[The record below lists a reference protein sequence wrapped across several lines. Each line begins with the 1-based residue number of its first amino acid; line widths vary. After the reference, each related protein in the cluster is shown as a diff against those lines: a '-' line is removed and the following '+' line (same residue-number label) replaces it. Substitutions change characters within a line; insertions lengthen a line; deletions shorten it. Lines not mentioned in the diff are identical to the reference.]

1 MSRLKDINICVI
13 KLFFVC
19 FTDGAENGKWC
30 SFFIKIAC
38 EIWRTFSCDVSGDWC
53 RRYCRLDVVKSV
65 SASKTS
71 LPQLRK
77 LFRQKPNIPEV
88 SVIPWNRLR
97 SSIHW
102 LISFHVYPLSK
113 VRISAKNQAKN
124 FMLAVQ
130 ATQRM
135 LIRHVFLKCNR
146 SFSFFFQSWVTS
158 LFAPYW
164 CFLIL

>member
-19 FTDGAENGKWC
+19 FTDGTENGKWC
-30 SFFIKIAC
+30 SFFVKIAC
-38 EIWRTFSCDVSGDWC
+38 EIWRTFRVTSLEIDA
-53 RRYCRLDVVKSV
+53 VKSF
-65 SASKTS
+65 SDSKTS

-77 LFRQKPNIPEV
+77 IFRQKPNIPEV

-130 ATQRM
+130 ATQRT
-135 LIRHVFLKCNR
+135 LIRHVFVKRNR